1 MYSLVEN
8 GEQDFHQK
16 NNKYIKAI
24 AISIYI
30 KK

>member
-24 AISIYI
+24 AIAISI
-30 KK
+30 

>member
-16 NNKYIKAI
+16 NNKYIKA